1 MSTFSKIISIL
12 TLVFIDQISKYWIL
26 SFLELGKSFNLLPFL
41 DLTLIFNSGI
51 AFGLLDNLGN
61 LGSWLLYLL
70 VTSIIIY
77 FTYLTLKAESKTESL
92 IMLLILSGGLGNVI
106 DRTIYG
112 HVVDFIHFNF
122 NGYSFYVFNFADS
135 LITIGAILYIWF
147 FFIRNKDETIT
158 S

>member
-26 SFLELGKSFNLLPFL
+26 SFLELGESFNLLSFL

-70 VTSIIIY
+70 VSGIIIY

-112 HVVDFIHFNF
+112 YVVDFIHFNF

>member
-26 SFLELGKSFNLLPFL
+26 SFLKLGESLNLLPFL

-70 VTSIIIY
+70 VTAIIIY
-77 FTYLTLKAESKTESL
+77 FTYLTLKAESKTESF

-112 HVVDFIHFNF
+112 YVVDFVHFNF
-122 NGYSFYVFNFADS
+122 NDYSFYVFNFADS
-135 LITIGAILYIWF
+135 LITIGAVLYIWF

>member
-1 MSTFSKIISIL
+1 MSTFSKIILIL
-12 TLVFIDQISKYWIL
+12 ILVFIDQISKYWIL
-26 SFLELGKSFNLLPFL
+26 SFLELGESFNLLPFL

-70 VTSIIIY
+70 VSGIIIY
-77 FTYLTLKAESKTESL
+77 FTYLTLKAESMTESL

-112 HVVDFIHFNF
+112 YVVDFIHFNF

-135 LITIGAILYIWF
+135 LITVGAILYIWF

>member
-26 SFLELGKSFNLLPFL
+26 SFLELGESFNLLPFL
-41 DLTLIFNSGI
+41 DLTLIFNSDI

-112 HVVDFIHFNF
+112 YVVDFIHFNF

>member
-1 MSTFSKIISIL
+1 MSTFSKIILIL
-12 TLVFIDQISKYWIL
+12 ILVFIDQISKYWIL
-26 SFLELGKSFNLLPFL
+26 SFLELGESFNLLPFL

-70 VTSIIIY
+70 VTGIIIY

-112 HVVDFIHFNF
+112 YVVDFIHFNF

-135 LITIGAILYIWF
+135 LITVGAILYIWF

>member
-1 MSTFSKIISIL
+1 MSTFSKIILIL
-12 TLVFIDQISKYWIL
+12 ILVFIDQISKYWIL
-26 SFLELGKSFNLLPFL
+26 SFLELGESFNLLPFL

-70 VTSIIIY
+70 VSGIIIY
-77 FTYLTLKAESKTESL
+77 FTYLTLKAESMTESL

-112 HVVDFIHFNF
+112 YVVDFIHFNF

>member
-26 SFLELGKSFNLLPFL
+26 SFLELGESFNLLPFL

-112 HVVDFIHFNF
+112 YVVDFIHFNF

-135 LITIGAILYIWF
+135 LITIGAILNIWF
-147 FFIRNKDETIT
+147 LFIRNKDETIT

>member
-26 SFLELGKSFNLLPFL
+26 SFLELGESFNLLPFL

-112 HVVDFIHFNF
+112 YVVDFIHFNF

-135 LITIGAILYIWF
+135 LITVGAILYIWF

>member
-1 MSTFSKIISIL
+1 MSTFSKIITVL

-26 SFLELGKSFNLLPFL
+26 SFLELGESFNLLPFL

-112 HVVDFIHFNF
+112 YVVDFIHFNF

>member
-1 MSTFSKIISIL
+1 MSTFSKIISVL

-26 SFLELGKSFNLLPFL
+26 SFLELGESFNLLPFL

-70 VTSIIIY
+70 VTGIIIY

-112 HVVDFIHFNF
+112 YVVDFIHFNF

>member
-1 MSTFSKIISIL
+1 MSTFLKIISVLI
-12 TLVFIDQISKYWIL
+12 LVFIDQISKYWIL
-26 SFLELGKSFNLLPFL
+26 SFLKLGESLNLLPFL

-51 AFGLLDNLGN
+51 AFGLLDNLGS

-70 VTSIIIY
+70 VTAIIIY
-77 FTYLTLKAESKTESL
+77 FTYLTLKAESKRESL
-92 IMLLILSGGLGNVI
+92 IMILILSGGLGNVI

-112 HVVDFIHFNF
+112 YVVDFVHFNF
-122 NGYSFYVFNFADS
+122 NDYSFYVFNFADS
-135 LITIGAILYIWF
+135 LITIGAVLYIWF

>member
-1 MSTFSKIISIL
+1 MSTFSKIILIL
-12 TLVFIDQISKYWIL
+12 ILVFIDQISKYWIL
-26 SFLELGKSFNLLPFL
+26 SFLELGESFNLLPFL

-70 VTSIIIY
+70 VSGIIIY

-112 HVVDFIHFNF
+112 YVVDFIHFNF

>member
-26 SFLELGKSFNLLPFL
+26 SFLELGESFNLLPFL

-70 VTSIIIY
+70 VSGIIIY
-77 FTYLTLKAESKTESL
+77 FTYLTLKAESKRESL

-112 HVVDFIHFNF
+112 YVVDFIHFNF

>member
-1 MSTFSKIISIL
+1 MSTFLKIISVLI
-12 TLVFIDQISKYWIL
+12 LVFIDHISKYWIL
-26 SFLELGKSFNLLPFL
+26 SFLKLGESLNLLPFL

-70 VTSIIIY
+70 VTAIIIY
-77 FTYLTLKAESKTESL
+77 FTYLTLKAESKRESL
-92 IMLLILSGGLGNVI
+92 IMILILSGGLGNVI

-112 HVVDFIHFNF
+112 YVVDFVHFNF
-122 NGYSFYVFNFADS
+122 NDYSFYVFNFADS

>member
-1 MSTFSKIISIL
+1 MSTFSKIILIL
-12 TLVFIDQISKYWIL
+12 ILVFIDQISKYWIL
-26 SFLELGKSFNLLPFL
+26 SFLELGESFNLLPFL

-70 VTSIIIY
+70 VSGIIIY

-92 IMLLILSGGLGNVI
+92 IMLLILSGGIGNVI

-112 HVVDFIHFNF
+112 YVVDFIHFNF

-135 LITIGAILYIWF
+135 LITVGAILYIWF

>member
-1 MSTFSKIISIL
+1 MSTFSKIILIL
-12 TLVFIDQISKYWIL
+12 ILVFIDQISKYWIL
-26 SFLELGKSFNLLPFL
+26 SFLELGESFNLLPFL

-70 VTSIIIY
+70 VSGIIIY
-77 FTYLTLKAESKTESL
+77 FTYLTLKAESMTESL

-112 HVVDFIHFNF
+112 YVVDFIHFNF

-135 LITIGAILYIWF
+135 LITVGAILYIWF
-147 FFIRNKDETIT
+147 FFIRNKDETII

>member
-1 MSTFSKIISIL
+1 MSTFSKIILIL
-12 TLVFIDQISKYWIL
+12 ILVFIDQISKYWIL
-26 SFLELGKSFNLLPFL
+26 SFLELGESFNLLPFL

-70 VTSIIIY
+70 VTGIIIY
-77 FTYLTLKAESKTESL
+77 FTYLTLKAESKTESF

-112 HVVDFIHFNF
+112 YVVDFIHFNF

>member
-26 SFLELGKSFNLLPFL
+26 SFLELGESFNLLPFL

-70 VTSIIIY
+70 VSGIIIY
-77 FTYLTLKAESKTESL
+77 FSYLTLKAESMTESL

-112 HVVDFIHFNF
+112 YVVDFIHFNF

>member
-1 MSTFSKIISIL
+1 MSTFSKIILIL
-12 TLVFIDQISKYWIL
+12 ILVFIDQISKYWIL
-26 SFLELGKSFNLLPFL
+26 SFLELGESFNLLPFL

-70 VTSIIIY
+70 VSSIIIY
-77 FTYLTLKAESKTESL
+77 FTYLTLKAESMTESL

-112 HVVDFIHFNF
+112 YVVDFIHFNF

-135 LITIGAILYIWF
+135 LITVGAILYIWF

>member
-1 MSTFSKIISIL
+1 MSTFSKIILIL
-12 TLVFIDQISKYWIL
+12 ILVFIDQISKYWIL
-26 SFLELGKSFNLLPFL
+26 SFLELGESFNLLPFL

-70 VTSIIIY
+70 VTGIIIY
-77 FTYLTLKAESKTESL
+77 FTYLTLKAESKTESFM
-92 IMLLILSGGLGNVI
+92 MLLILSGGLGNVI

-112 HVVDFIHFNF
+112 YVVDFIHFNF

>member
-1 MSTFSKIISIL
+1 MSTFSKIITVL

-26 SFLELGKSFNLLPFL
+26 SFLELGESFNLLPFL

-112 HVVDFIHFNF
+112 YVVDFIHFNF

-135 LITIGAILYIWF
+135 LITIGAVLYIWF
-147 FFIRNKDETIT
+147 FLIRNKDETIT

>member
-1 MSTFSKIISIL
+1 MSTFSKIILIL
-12 TLVFIDQISKYWIL
+12 ILVFIDQISKYWIL
-26 SFLELGKSFNLLPFL
+26 SFLELGESFNLLPFL

-70 VTSIIIY
+70 VTGIIIY

>member
-1 MSTFSKIISIL
+1 MSTFSKIILIL
-12 TLVFIDQISKYWIL
+12 ILVFIDQISKYWIL
-26 SFLELGKSFNLLPFL
+26 SFLELGESFNLLPFL

-70 VTSIIIY
+70 VTGIIIY
-77 FTYLTLKAESKTESL
+77 FTYLTLKAESKTESFM
-92 IMLLILSGGLGNVI
+92 MLLILSGGLGNVI

-112 HVVDFIHFNF
+112 YVVDFIHFNF

-135 LITIGAILYIWF
+135 LITVGAILYIWF

>member
-1 MSTFSKIISIL
+1 MSTFSKIILIL
-12 TLVFIDQISKYWIL
+12 ILVFIDQISKYWIL
-26 SFLELGKSFNLLPFL
+26 SFLELGESFNLLPFL

-77 FTYLTLKAESKTESL
+77 FTYLTLKAESKAESL

-112 HVVDFIHFNF
+112 YVVDFIHFNF

>member
-1 MSTFSKIISIL
+1 MSTFSKIILIL
-12 TLVFIDQISKYWIL
+12 ILVLVDQISKYWIL
-26 SFLELGKSFNLLPFL
+26 SFLELGESFNLLPFL

-70 VTSIIIY
+70 VTAIIIY

-106 DRTIYG
+106 DRTIHGY
-112 HVVDFIHFNF
+112 VVDFVHFNF

-135 LITIGAILYIWF
+135 LITVGAILYIWF
-147 FFIRNKDETIT
+147 FFIRNKDETIA

>member
-1 MSTFSKIISIL
+1 MSTFSKIILIL
-12 TLVFIDQISKYWIL
+12 ILVFIDQISKYWIL
-26 SFLELGKSFNLLPFL
+26 SFLELGESFNLLPFL

-70 VTSIIIY
+70 VTAIIIY

-106 DRTIYG
+106 DRTVHGY
-112 HVVDFIHFNF
+112 VVDFVHFNF

-135 LITIGAILYIWF
+135 LITVGAILYIWF

>member
-1 MSTFSKIISIL
+1 MSTFSKIILIL
-12 TLVFIDQISKYWIL
+12 ILVFIDQISKYWIL
-26 SFLELGKSFNLLPFL
+26 SFLELGESFNLLPFL

-70 VTSIIIY
+70 VSGIIIY
-77 FTYLTLKAESKTESL
+77 FTYLTLKAESKIESL

-112 HVVDFIHFNF
+112 YVVDFIHFNF

>member
-26 SFLELGKSFNLLPFL
+26 SFLELGESFNLLPFL

-112 HVVDFIHFNF
+112 YVVDFIHFNF

>member
-1 MSTFSKIISIL
+1 MSTFSKIILIL
-12 TLVFIDQISKYWIL
+12 ILVFIDQISKYWIL
-26 SFLELGKSFNLLPFL
+26 SFLELGESFNLLPFL

-70 VTSIIIY
+70 VTGIIIY

-112 HVVDFIHFNF
+112 YVVDFIHFNF

>member
-26 SFLELGKSFNLLPFL
+26 SFLELGESFNLLPFL

-70 VTSIIIY
+70 VSGIIIY

-112 HVVDFIHFNF
+112 YVVDFIHFNF

>member
-1 MSTFSKIISIL
+1 MSTFSKIITVL

-26 SFLELGKSFNLLPFL
+26 SFLELGESFNLLSFL

-70 VTSIIIY
+70 VTGIIIY

-112 HVVDFIHFNF
+112 YVVDFIHFNF

-135 LITIGAILYIWF
+135 LITVGAILYIWF

>member
-26 SFLELGKSFNLLPFL
+26 SFLELGESFNLLPFL

-70 VTSIIIY
+70 VTSIILY

-112 HVVDFIHFNF
+112 YVVDFIHFNF

>member
-1 MSTFSKIISIL
+1 MSTFSKIILIL
-12 TLVFIDQISKYWIL
+12 ILVFIDQISKYWIL
-26 SFLELGKSFNLLPFL
+26 SFLELGESFNLLPFL

-70 VTSIIIY
+70 VSGIIIY

-112 HVVDFIHFNF
+112 YVVDFIHFNF
-122 NGYSFYVFNFADS
+122 NGYSFYVFNFALDS
-135 LITIGAILYIWF
+135 G
-147 FFIRNKDETIT
+147 D
-158 S
+158 

>member
-1 MSTFSKIISIL
+1 MSTFSKIISII

-26 SFLELGKSFNLLPFL
+26 SFLELGESFNLLPFL

-112 HVVDFIHFNF
+112 YVVDFIHFNF

>member
-1 MSTFSKIISIL
+1 MSTFLKIISVLI
-12 TLVFIDQISKYWIL
+12 LVFIDQISKYWIL
-26 SFLELGKSFNLLPFL
+26 SFLELGESFNLLPFL

-112 HVVDFIHFNF
+112 YVVDFIHFNF

>member
-26 SFLELGKSFNLLPFL
+26 FFLELGESFNLLPFL

-112 HVVDFIHFNF
+112 YVVDFIHFNF

>member
-1 MSTFSKIISIL
+1 MSTFSKIITVL

-26 SFLELGKSFNLLPFL
+26 SFLELGESFNLLPFL
-41 DLTLIFNSGI
+41 ALTLIFNSGI

-61 LGSWLLYLL
+61 LGSLLLYLL
-70 VTSIIIY
+70 VSGIIIY

-112 HVVDFIHFNF
+112 YVVDFIHFNF

>member
-1 MSTFSKIISIL
+1 MSTFSKIISVL

-26 SFLELGKSFNLLPFL
+26 SFLELGESFNLLPFL

-112 HVVDFIHFNF
+112 YVVDFIHFNF